1 MRRSDVDHPD
11 VSSAEFGGR
20 SSVGRGRTGRRSVR
34 RGRAGLPDGRRRL
47 RSWTGGALLRSFL
60 GANVRLYSTDTT
72 GRHGIVFCS
81 LDASRVDV
89 VLAAR
94 LALGLPHCFSR
105 MRGYDRIHD
114 GAREVA
120 WTARTRWPG
129 RRWTSGR
136 IAIRVGRQLPVA
148 RRRATRWPRHQG
160 CPVKPPVTTAVSS
173 PFSPCGGTCTPRCGG
188 GRCPCPTLTGL
199 GPVARRRC

>member
-11 VSSAEFGGR
+11 VSSAEFGVR
-20 SSVGRGRTGRRSVR
+20 SSVR

-47 RSWTGGALLRSFL
+47 RSLTGGALLRSFL
-60 GANVRLYSTDTT
+60 GSQRPAVFHRHDRQARHCFLQSGRLPG
-72 GRHGIVFCS
+72 GRGLGRQAGARSAS
-81 LDASRVDV
+81 L
-89 VLAAR
+89 LF
-94 LALGLPHCFSR
+94 FSR

-129 RRWTSGR
+129 RRWTSSR
-136 IAIRVGRQLPVA
+136 IAIRVGGQLPVA
-148 RRRATRWPRHQG
+148 RRRATRWPRHQRR
-160 CPVKPPVTTAVSS
+160 PMKPPVTTAVSS
-173 PFSPCGGTCTPRCGG
+173 PFSPCGGACTPRCGG